1 MKKIV
6 VQLVQD
12 TPMWHF
18 QGAFN
23 DCCLR
28 ATEVKPK
35 LDRFL
40 LAKLDKGE
48 LSVNGRALQVVKCL
62 LLGG

>member
-18 QGAFN
+18 QGAFD

-40 LAKLDKGE
+40 LAKLDKGD
-48 LSVNGRALQVVKCL
+48 LAVNGRALTSRDGVP
-62 LLGG
+62 